1 LSPSSLKMLPV
12 ILVSIPLAVLGPSL
26 LKPFMSN
33 EKQPRTLGSSSGPR
47 TGRTPFRRHTAKNV
61 GTLPALPPAA
71 QVPPPTITQALCQPI
86 FICGELHS
94 QFESGLVE
102 FKAAQSRYNRSLHGM
117 FDRYAC
123 AFLNVSGGELWLGVE
138 DDGAIIGIDCSRE
151 RYDRLCLRFDDIATK
166 GFEPAIDP
174 ALYSVEIV
182 ELFERTPTGSVVKS
196 ARVLLRLTFRP
207 NPNGRIVYR
216 SHRFGYAARGSAS
229 VRPLTPSSVA
239 DRQAF
244 GRPGPFPPLQISSSP
259 AAPCAVSVSKKE
271 IQSCNVLSHKSSQV
285 APPALRFPS
294 TAEEYE
300 AGQRASTSP
309 TARSASV
316 PSRHHRRRGPS
327 RRS

>member
-1 LSPSSLKMLPV
+1 MLPI

-33 EKQPRTLGSSSGPR
+33 EKQSRTLGSSSGPR
-47 TGRTPFRRHTAKNV
+47 TGRTSFRRRTAKNV

-71 QVPPPTITQALCQPI
+71 QVPPPTVPQALCQPM

-102 FKAAQSRYNRSLHGM
+102 FKAAQSRKNRSLHGM

-123 AFLNVSGGELWLGVE
+123 AFLNVSGGELLLGVK

-151 RYDRLCLRFDDIATK
+151 RYDRLCLRFDDIAAK

-229 VRPLTPSSVA
+229 VRHLTPSSVA
-239 DRQAF
+239 DRQTF
-244 GRPGPFPPLQISSSP
+244 GRPGPFPPVQISSSP
-259 AAPCAVSVSKKE
+259 AAAPCAVSKKE
-271 IQSCNVLSHKSSQV
+271 IQFSNVLSHKSSPVV

-300 AGQRASTSP
+300 AGKRASTSP
-309 TARSASV
+309 RTPSARVASH
-316 PSRHHRRRGPS
+316 HHRRRRTF